1 MPFLARP
8 LIWQNS
14 IRGKTESALRDFLKP
29 RLSSQYSLSSLSQRV
44 YPPRFIGCKYFR
56 IYFLKLLLL
65 LCLLLST
72 AAHAQYAE
80 IDEDPYLDPA
90 AANEALQPATR
101 AKSKQAYMFGI
112 NYGLN
117 PIIILA
123 PALSLGMY
131 WDPVVLGL
139 EISDSE
145 TMGIWEKERQE
156 NFGTSKFSGETQF
169 IKWFYGDNFYLMAA
183 REHRSIKL
191 WSRTYNRISGK
202 ATFDMFIE
210 TTVASLGAGLLRF
223 NDIGFLAID
232 IIRYNLTKNQ
242 SVKIVEYW
250 ETWTERSGN
259 RDALDQNML
268 DRSEKWIKTINA
280 PTGFVVTFG
289 VYF

>member
-90 AANEALQPATR
+90 AANEVLQPTTR
-101 AKSKQAYMFGI
+101 AKSKQAFMFGI

-123 PALSLGMY
+123 PAVSLGMF
-131 WDPVVLGL
+131 WDPLVLGL

-145 TMGIWEKERQE
+145 TMGIWEKERLE
-156 NFGTSKFSGETQF
+156 SLGTSRLSGETQF

-191 WSRTYNRISGK
+191 WSRTFDRISGK
-202 ATFDMFIE
+202 AKFDMFIE
-210 TTVASLGAGLLRF
+210 TTIASLGAGLLRF
-223 NDIGFLAID
+223 NDIGFLSID

-259 RDALDQNML
+259 RDALDQNLL

>member
-1 MPFLARP
+1 
-8 LIWQNS
+8 LI
-14 IRGKTESALRDFLKP
+14 DFLKP
-29 RLSSQYSLSSLSQRV
+29 RLSSQYSLNSLSQRV
-44 YPPRFIGCKYFR
+44 YPPRFICCKYFQ
-56 IYFLKLLLL
+56 ICLLKLLLL

-90 AANEALQPATR
+90 AANEVLQPTTR
-101 AKSKQAYMFGI
+101 AKSKQAFMFGI

-123 PALSLGMY
+123 PAVSLGMF
-131 WDPVVLGL
+131 WDPLVLGL

-145 TMGIWEKERQE
+145 TMGIWEKERLE
-156 NFGTSKFSGETQF
+156 SLGTSRLSGETQF

-191 WSRTYNRISGK
+191 WSRTFDRISGK
-202 ATFDMFIE
+202 AKFDMFIE
-210 TTVASLGAGLLRF
+210 TTIASLGAGLLRF
-223 NDIGFLAID
+223 NDIGFLSID

>member
-1 MPFLARP
+1 L
-8 LIWQNS
+8 
-14 IRGKTESALRDFLKP
+14 
-29 RLSSQYSLSSLSQRV
+29 
-44 YPPRFIGCKYFR
+44 
-56 IYFLKLLLL
+56 LKLLLL

-90 AANEALQPATR
+90 AANEVLQPTTR
-101 AKSKQAYMFGI
+101 AKSKQAFMFGI

-123 PALSLGMY
+123 PAVSLGMF
-131 WDPVVLGL
+131 WDPLVLGL

-145 TMGIWEKERQE
+145 TMGIWEKERLE
-156 NFGTSKFSGETQF
+156 SLGTSRLSGETQF

-191 WSRTYNRISGK
+191 WSRTFDRISGK
-202 ATFDMFIE
+202 AKFDMFIE
-210 TTVASLGAGLLRF
+210 TTIASLGAGLLRF
-223 NDIGFLAID
+223 NDIGFLSID

>member
-1 MPFLARP
+1 
-8 LIWQNS
+8 LI
-14 IRGKTESALRDFLKP
+14 DFLKP
-29 RLSSQYSLSSLSQRV
+29 RLSSQYSLNSLSQRV
-44 YPPRFIGCKYFR
+44 YPPRFICCKYFQ
-56 IYFLKLLLL
+56 ICFLKLLLL

-90 AANEALQPATR
+90 AANEVLQPTTR
-101 AKSKQAYMFGI
+101 AKSKQAFMFGI

-123 PALSLGMY
+123 PAVSLGMF
-131 WDPVVLGL
+131 WDPLVLGL

-145 TMGIWEKERQE
+145 TMGIWEKERLE
-156 NFGTSKFSGETQF
+156 SLGTSRLSGETQF

-191 WSRTYNRISGK
+191 WSRTFDRISGK
-202 ATFDMFIE
+202 AKFDMFIE
-210 TTVASLGAGLLRF
+210 TTIASLGAGLLRF
-223 NDIGFLAID
+223 NDIGFLSID

>member
-90 AANEALQPATR
+90 AANEVLQPTTR
-101 AKSKQAYMFGI
+101 AKSKQAFMFGI

-123 PALSLGMY
+123 PAVSLGMF
-131 WDPVVLGL
+131 WDPLVLGL

-145 TMGIWEKERQE
+145 TMGIWEKERLE
-156 NFGTSKFSGETQF
+156 SLGTSRLSGETQF

-191 WSRTYNRISGK
+191 WSRTFDRISGK
-202 ATFDMFIE
+202 AKFDMFIE
-210 TTVASLGAGLLRF
+210 TTIASLGAGLLRF
-223 NDIGFLAID
+223 NDIGFLSID

>member
-90 AANEALQPATR
+90 AANEVLQPTTR
-101 AKSKQAYMFGI
+101 AKSKQAFMFGI

-123 PALSLGMY
+123 PAVSLGMF
-131 WDPVVLGL
+131 WDPLVLGL

-145 TMGIWEKERQE
+145 TMGIWEKERLE
-156 NFGTSKFSGETQF
+156 SLGTSRLSGETQF

-191 WSRTYNRISGK
+191 WSRTFDRISGK
-202 ATFDMFIE
+202 AKFDMFIE
-210 TTVASLGAGLLRF
+210 TTIASLGAGLLRF